1 MVIPKCNSF
10 LLVFLTI
17 MILTNYLSAQV
28 SLGLQGGLNISKVDL
43 NNEIVQSQI
52 SSINSFTFG
61 AIINYKLNSIIS
73 LQSELRY
80 LRSGNEQNM
89 GGNEIIIDHFDYLE
103 IPIYAIAELP
113 NSFISPF
120 ALVGI
125 NMGYLLK
132 ATQKYHFHNS
142 DFTEYFNKS
151 NFSIDVGLGVKH
163 SFYKNIWVQF
173 SSRYSFGMYSLDK
186 EHVDGR
192 KTRGIQILLGVLYN
206 I

>member
-1 MVIPKCNSF
+1 
-10 LLVFLTI
+10 
-17 MILTNYLSAQV
+17 MILSNNLSAQV
-28 SLGLQGGLNISKVDL
+28 SLGLQGGLNISKVDV

-103 IPIYAIAELP
+103 IPIYAIAEFP

-132 ATQKYHFHNS
+132 ATQKYYFHND
-142 DFTEYFNKS
+142 DFTEFFNRT

-163 SFYKNIWVQF
+163 SLYKNIWVQF
-173 SSRYSFGMYSLDK
+173 SSRYSYGIYSLDK
-186 EHVDGR
+186 EHSDGR
-192 KTRGIQILLGVLYN
+192 KTRGIQILLGVLYS